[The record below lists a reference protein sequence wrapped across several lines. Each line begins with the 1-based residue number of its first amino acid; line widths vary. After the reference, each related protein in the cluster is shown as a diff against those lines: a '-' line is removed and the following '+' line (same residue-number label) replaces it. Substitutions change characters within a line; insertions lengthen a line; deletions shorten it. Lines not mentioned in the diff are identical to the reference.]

1 MQRIILIGLATL
13 LTACANQPSNST
25 SQQVTNTQ
33 TETVSTFYEYQFAS
47 PQGETLSLNALPE
60 QLIEADVVLIGEWH
74 THSAIH
80 RFQTDFLK
88 ARRNATSNIALSME
102 QFTRE
107 HQDTLNQYLNGEIG
121 EQVLISKAAAWPNY
135 ESDYR
140 ALVEFAKANDI
151 DVIAANAPK
160 PFVQCIG
167 RKGLPYLEQ
176 LSSEQRDWVA
186 TEVNIGD
193 SPYKEKFMASM
204 HHGTPEQT
212 EKQFAAQVT
221 WDETMAESIVNY
233 LASNPD
239 KQVIHVA
246 GKFHTEGG
254 LGTAASILRRNPDLK
269 VAVISPVAEFSSDT
283 TDYQLKV
290 LSPPARFVQKENRM
304 KAYKHLSKRSASL
317 ECD

>member
-13 LTACANQPSNST
+13 LTACANQPSENNS
-25 SQQVTNTQ
+25 QKVVQP
-33 TETVSTFYEYQFAS
+33 ETVSTYYDYQFAS
-47 PQGETLSLNALPE
+47 PQGEALSLNALPQE
-60 QLIEADVVLIGEWH
+60 LLDADVVLIGEWH

-88 ARRNATSNIALSME
+88 ARQNADSNIALSME

-140 ALVEFAKANDI
+140 ALVEFAKANDL

-221 WDETMAESIVNY
+221 WDETMAESIVDY
-233 LASNPD
+233 LATNPD

-254 LGTAASILRRNPDLK
+254 LGTAASISRRNPDLK
-269 VAVISPVAEFSSDT
+269 VAIITPVESLSSDSS
-283 TDYQLKV
+283 DYQLQV
-290 LSPPARFVQKENRM
+290 LSPPVRFVQKENRM
-304 KAYKHLSKRSASL
+304 KAYKHLSKRSSDL
-317 ECD
+317 QCD

>member
-13 LTACANQPSNST
+13 LTACANQPSENT
-25 SQQVTNTQ
+25 SQKVVQP
-33 TETVSTFYEYQFAS
+33 ETVSTYYDYQFAS
-47 PQGETLSLNALPE
+47 PQGEALSLNALPQE
-60 QLIEADVVLIGEWH
+60 LLDADVILIGEWH

-88 ARRNATSNIALSME
+88 ARQNAGSNIALSME

-140 ALVEFAKANDI
+140 ALVEFAKANDL

-176 LSSEQRDWVA
+176 LSSEQQDWVA
-186 TEVNIGD
+186 TKVNIGD

-221 WDETMAESIVNY
+221 WDETMAESIVDY
-233 LASNPD
+233 LATNPD
-239 KQVIHVA
+239 KQVMHVA

-254 LGTAASILRRNPDLK
+254 LGTAASISRRNPDLK
-269 VAVISPVAEFSSDT
+269 VAIITPVESLSSDSS
-283 TDYQLKV
+283 DYQLQV
-290 LSPPARFVQKENRM
+290 LSPPVRFVQKENRM
-304 KAYKHLSKRSASL
+304 KAYKHLSKRSSDL
-317 ECD
+317 QCD

>member
-13 LTACANQPSNST
+13 LTACANQPSENT
-25 SQQVTNTQ
+25 SQKVVQP
-33 TETVSTFYEYQFAS
+33 ETVSTYYDYQFAS
-47 PQGETLSLNALPE
+47 PQGEALSLNALPQE
-60 QLIEADVVLIGEWH
+60 LLDADVILIGEWH

-88 ARRNATSNIALSME
+88 ARQSTSSNIALSME
-102 QFTRE
+102 QFTRK
-107 HQDTLNQYLNGEIG
+107 HQDTLNQYLSGEIG
-121 EQVLISKAAAWPNY
+121 EQVLISQAAAWPNY

-140 ALVEFAKANDI
+140 ALVEFAKANDL

-193 SPYKEKFMASM
+193 SPYKDKFMASM

-221 WDETMAESIVNY
+221 WDETMAESIVDY
-233 LASNPD
+233 LATSPD

-254 LGTAASILRRNPDLK
+254 LGTAASISRRNPDLK
-269 VAVISPVAEFSSDT
+269 VAIITPVDALSSDSS
-283 TDYQLKV
+283 DYQLQV
-290 LSPPARFVQKENRM
+290 LSPPIRFVQKENRM
-304 KAYKHLSKRSASL
+304 KAYKHLSKRSSDL
-317 ECD
+317 QCD

>member
-13 LTACANQPSNST
+13 LTACASQPSENT
-25 SQQVTNTQ
+25 SQKVVQP
-33 TETVSTFYEYQFAS
+33 ETVSTYYDYQFAS
-47 PQGETLSLNALPE
+47 PQGEALSLNALPQE
-60 QLIEADVVLIGEWH
+60 LLDADVILIGEWH

-88 ARRNATSNIALSME
+88 ARQNANSNIALSME

-140 ALVEFAKANDI
+140 ALVEFAKANDL

-221 WDETMAESIVNY
+221 WDETMAESIVDY
-233 LASNPD
+233 LATNPD

-254 LGTAASILRRNPDLK
+254 LGTAASISRRNPDLK
-269 VAVISPVAEFSSDT
+269 VAIITPVESLSSDSS
-283 TDYQLKV
+283 DYQLQV
-290 LSPPARFVQKENRM
+290 LSPPVRFVQKENRM
-304 KAYKHLSKRSASL
+304 KAYKHLSKRSSDL
-317 ECD
+317 QCD

>member
-1 MQRIILIGLATL
+1 MQRIVLIGLATL
-13 LTACANQPSNST
+13 LTACASQPSKDT
-25 SQQVTNTQ
+25 SQTVAQA
-33 TETVSTFYEYQFAS
+33 ESVSTFYDYQFAS
-47 PQGETLSLNALPE
+47 PQGKALDLNALPK
-60 QLIEADVVLIGEWH
+60 QLIDADVILIGEWH

-88 ARRNATSNIALSME
+88 ARRNSTSNITLSME

-107 HQDTLNQYLNGEIG
+107 HQTTLDQYLNGEIG
-121 EQVLISKAAAWPNY
+121 EQILMSQAAAWPNY

-140 ALVEFAKANDI
+140 ALVEFSKANDV

-167 RKGLPYLEQ
+167 RKGLPYLDQ
-176 LSSEQRDWVA
+176 LSTEQRLWIA
-186 TEVNIGD
+186 AEVDTGD

-221 WDETMAESIVNY
+221 WDETMAESIVDY
-233 LASNPD
+233 LASNPN